1 MKRQNIIIVG
11 TILLVLTLS
20 IGYAIFRTSTTI
32 IGSSAIVKD
41 LNIIF
46 SDVGTI
52 TEVGSKD
59 AKATITSDKKRV
71 IINVPNLMHKGA
83 YALIPIT
90 IKNDGNIPARLES
103 IYEYGASNQDVI
115 NVSYDGIGVTDSVL
129 NPNDTITFNV
139 RVSWENDTT
148 NDFEKIEFIIRFN
161 YVQV

>member
-1 MKRQNIIIVG
+1 
-11 TILLVLTLS
+11 
-20 IGYAIFRTSTTI
+20 
-32 IGSSAIVKD
+32 
-41 LNIIF
+41 
-46 SDVGTI
+46 
-52 TEVGSKD
+52 
-59 AKATITSDKKRV
+59 
-71 IINVPNLMHKGA
+71 MHKGA